1 MFEYVKVKLI
11 KLGQNQRWI
20 MNQFAGK
27 NKILDCRRVRF
38 KSGALGNHQ
47 IKHPN
52 YNNWFDVP
60 ADFLEIQNEE
70 A

>member
-1 MFEYVKVKLI
+1 MFEYVKFKLI
-11 KLGQNQRWI
+11 KQGENPRWI

-27 NKILDCRRVRF
+27 DRVLEGRRVVF

-47 IKHPN
+47 IKHPR

-60 ADFLEIQNEE
+60 AELVELQNPQP
-70 A
+70 